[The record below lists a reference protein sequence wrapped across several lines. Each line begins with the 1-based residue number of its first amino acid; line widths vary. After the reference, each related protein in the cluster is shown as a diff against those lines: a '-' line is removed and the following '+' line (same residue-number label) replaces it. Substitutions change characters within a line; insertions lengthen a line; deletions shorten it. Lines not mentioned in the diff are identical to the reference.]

1 MWAIAPA
8 QGVNLHM
15 TFFDSLR
22 KQKFLSFALVL
33 FTLAIG
39 ILIGTVMSTGV
50 KAAKDQV
57 AAPGATPLTI
67 PNPVQ
72 LQSQFASIAKMVE
85 PSVVNISTEVVEK
98 PATSSRRN
106 PQRRRTPSPNDQGN
120 GDDENSMQDLFQRF
134 FGGPGGPMLQVP
146 QGPQKQASLGSGVVV
161 DKNGYILTNNHVVEK
176 ATRIRVKFTNEETEY
191 DAHVIGTD
199 PLTDLAVVK
208 VDKTNLTAAS
218 IGNSDAIQ
226 VGDWA
231 VAIGSPFGFAET
243 MTAGIISAKERD
255 IPGDTTSF
263 QHFLQTDAAINPGNS
278 GGPLLNIRGEVI
290 GINTMI
296 ASANGESNG
305 IGFAMPINTAVKVYN
320 QIIKT
325 GQVVRGS
332 IGIKFQGDNNSDL
345 LKAYGAKLGV
355 FVEAI
360 QPGGPAEK
368 AGVKPEDIVTAV
380 NGKAIKK
387 GQDLID
393 EIAETPVGNS
403 VTLSI
408 LRDGKPQTLNVT
420 VGDRAKVFPEELG
433 RNAEPKD
440 EGGANTNAKFG
451 IGIQAVTPGIKQS
464 LNFQGTGGVL
474 INSVEPSSFAEDIG
488 LRKNDVITAINRQ
501 PVNSIEDVQRIQK
514 TLKNGD
520 SVAFRVMRQSA
531 RGGDWQ
537 PLFLAGE
544 LGSTQ

>member
-1 MWAIAPA
+1 
-8 QGVNLHM
+8 M

-72 LQSQFASIAKMVE
+72 LQNSFSTIAKTVE
-85 PSVVNISTEVVEK
+85 PSVVNISTEYVEK

-106 PQRRRTPSPNDQGN
+106 PQQQRRRAPSQGDEGN
-120 GDDENSMQDLFQRF
+120 GDDDNNMQDFFQRF
-134 FGGPGGPMLQVP
+134 FGGPSGPMLEAP
-146 QGPQKQASLGSGVVV
+146 QGPMKQSSLGSGVVV

-176 ATRIRVKFTNEETEY
+176 ATRIKVKFTNEETEY

-208 VDKTNLTAAS
+208 VEKGNLTAAP

-231 VAIGSPFGFAET
+231 VAIGSPFGFNET
-243 MTAGIISAKERD
+243 VTAGIISAKERD

-296 ASANGESNG
+296 ASRTGGNQG

-325 GQVVRGS
+325 GHVTRGS
-332 IGIKFQGDNNSDL
+332 IGIRFPAENNADL

-355 FVEAI
+355 FVEGI

-368 AGVKPEDIVTAV
+368 AGVKPEDIVTTV
-380 NGKAIKK
+380 NGKSIKK

-393 EIAETPVGNS
+393 EVAETPVGNS
-403 VTLSI
+403 VALSV
-408 LRDGKPQTLNVT
+408 LRDGKPMTLNVT

-433 RNAEPKD
+433 KNIEPKD
-440 EGGANTNAKFG
+440 DGGTNTNAKFG
-451 IGIQAVTPGIKQS
+451 IGIQAMTPGLKQN
-464 LNFQGTGGVL
+464 LNFSGTGGVL
-474 INSVEPSSFAEDIG
+474 VNSVENGSFAEDIG
-488 LRKNDVITAINRQ
+488 LRKNDVILAINRQ
-501 PVNSIEDVQRIQK
+501 SVNSIEDVQRIQK

-520 SVAFRVMRQSA
+520 SVAFRIMRSTGKGA
-531 RGGDWQ
+531 DWQ

>member
-1 MWAIAPA
+1 
-8 QGVNLHM
+8 M
-15 TFFDSLR
+15 TLFDSLR
-22 KQKFLSFALVL
+22 KQKFLSFTLVL

-39 ILIGTVMSTGV
+39 ILIGTVLSTGV

-72 LQSQFASIAKMVE
+72 LQNSFAGIAKQVE
-85 PSVVNISTEVVEK
+85 PSVVNISTEYVEK
-98 PATSSRRN
+98 PAVSQRRS
-106 PQRRRTPSPNDQGN
+106 PQQQRRRSNPDDQGN
-120 GDDENSMQDLFQRF
+120 GDDDNGMQEFFQRF
-134 FGGPGGPMLQVP
+134 FGGPGGPMLEIP
-146 QGPQKQASLGSGVVV
+146 QGPQKQSSLGSGVVV
-161 DKNGYILTNNHVVEK
+161 DRNGYILTNNHVVDK
-176 ATRIRVKFTNEETEY
+176 ATRIKVKFTNEDTEY
-191 DAHVIGTD
+191 DAHVVGTD

-208 VDKTNLTAAS
+208 VEKTGLTAAS

-231 VAIGSPFGFAET
+231 MAIGSPFGFNET
-243 MTAGIISAKERD
+243 VTVGIISAKERD
-255 IPGDTTSF
+255 IPGDSTSF

-278 GGPLLNIRGEVI
+278 GGPLLNLRGEVI

-296 ASANGESNG
+296 ASGSGGNQG

-325 GQVVRGS
+325 GHVTRGS
-332 IGIKFQGDNNSDL
+332 IGIRFSGENNPDL

-355 FVEAI
+355 FVESV

-368 AGVKPEDIVTAV
+368 AGIKSEDIVTSV

-393 EIAETPVGNS
+393 EVAETPVGTS
-403 VTLSI
+403 VAIGLM
-408 LRDGKPQTLNVT
+408 RDGKPETMHVT

-433 RNAEPKD
+433 KNIEPKD
-440 EGGANTNAKFG
+440 EGGESTSAKFG
-451 IGIQAVTPGIKQS
+451 IGIQAMSQGLRQNLHFPGS
-464 LNFQGTGGVL
+464 GGVL
-474 INSVEPSSFAEDIG
+474 VNSVESNSFADDIG
-488 LRKNDVITAINRQ
+488 LRKDDVIVAINRQ
-501 PVNSIEDVQRIQK
+501 PVNSIDDVQRIQK

-520 SVAFRVMRQSA
+520 PVALKVMRSV
-531 RGGDWQ
+531 RGQWQ
-537 PLFLAGE
+537 TFYPAGE
-544 LGSTQ
+544 LGNSK

>member
-1 MWAIAPA
+1 MS
-8 QGVNLHM
+8 
-15 TFFDSLR
+15 FFDSLR
-22 KQKFLSFALVL
+22 RQKFLSFALVL

-39 ILIGTVMSTGV
+39 ILIGTVLSTGV

-57 AAPGATPLTI
+57 SAPGATPLVI

-72 LQSQFASIAKMVE
+72 LQNSFATIAKQVE
-85 PSVVNISTEVVEK
+85 PSVVNISTEYVEK
-98 PATSSRRN
+98 PVVSSRRG
-106 PQRRRTPSPNDQGN
+106 PQQRRTPNPDAEGN
-120 GDDENSMQDLFQRF
+120 GDDEGGMQDFFQRF
-134 FGGPGGPMLQVP
+134 FGGPGGPTME
-146 QGPQKQASLGSGVVV
+146 GPQKQSSLGSGVVV

-176 ATRIRVKFTNEETEY
+176 ATRIKVKFTSEETEY
-191 DAHVIGTD
+191 DAHVVGTD

-208 VDKTNLTAAS
+208 VDKGNLAAAQ

-231 VAIGSPFGFAET
+231 IAIGSPFGFNET
-243 MTAGIISAKERD
+243 VTAGIISAKERD
-255 IPGDTTSF
+255 IPGDSTSF

-278 GGPLLNIRGEVI
+278 GGPLLNLRGEVI

-296 ASANGESNG
+296 ASRTGGNQG

-325 GQVVRGS
+325 GHVTRGS
-332 IGIKFQGDNNSDL
+332 IGIKFPAENNSEL

-355 FVEAI
+355 FVENV
-360 QPGGPAEK
+360 QPNGPAEK
-368 AGVKPEDIVTAV
+368 AGIKAEDVITSV
-380 NGKAIKK
+380 NGKPIRK

-393 EIAETPVGNS
+393 EVAETPVGNS
-403 VTLSI
+403 VSI
-408 LRDGKPQTLNVT
+408 NLLRDGKPQTVNVT

-433 RNAEPKD
+433 KAEPKD
-440 EGGANTNAKFG
+440 NGPDNTSAKFG
-451 IGIQAVTPGIKQS
+451 IGIQGLTANLKQT
-464 LNFQGTGGVL
+464 LGYAGAGGVL
-474 INSVEPSSFAEDIG
+474 VNSVESGSFAEDIG
-488 LRKNDVITAINRQ
+488 LRKNDVITSINRQ

-520 SVAFRVMRQSA
+520 AVAMRIMRSTG

-537 PLFLAGE
+537 PLYVAGE
-544 LGSTQ
+544 LGNTQ

>member
-1 MWAIAPA
+1 
-8 QGVNLHM
+8 M

-50 KAAKDQV
+50 RAAKDQV

-72 LQSQFASIAKMVE
+72 LQNSFASIAKMVE
-85 PSVVNISTEVVEK
+85 PSVVNISSEYVEK
-98 PATSSRRN
+98 PAATSKRGTPQKQYRRS
-106 PQRRRTPSPNDQGN
+106 PSQPEEQGN
-120 GDDENSMQDLFQRF
+120 GDEDDMQGLLQRF
-134 FGGPGGPMLQVP
+134 FGGQGGPMMQVP
-146 QGPQKQASLGSGVVV
+146 QGPQKTASLGSGVVV
-161 DKNGYILTNNHVVEK
+161 DKNGYILTNNHVVDK

-208 VDKTNLTAAS
+208 VDKTNLAAAA

-231 VAIGSPFGFAET
+231 VAIGSPFGFNET
-243 MTAGIISAKERD
+243 VTAGIISAKERD
-255 IPGDTTSF
+255 LGPGDSTSF

-296 ASANGESNG
+296 ASRSGSYEG

-325 GQVVRGS
+325 GHVTRGS
-332 IGIKFQGDNNSDL
+332 IGIKMPTENNSDL
-345 LKAYGAKLGV
+345 LKAYGAKMGV
-355 FVEAI
+355 FVEGI

-368 AGVKPEDIVTAV
+368 AGVKSEDIVTAV
-380 NGKAIKK
+380 NGKSVKK

-393 EIAETPVGNS
+393 EVAETPVGNS
-403 VTLSI
+403 VTLSL
-408 LRDGKPQTLNVT
+408 LREGKPVSLNVT
-420 VGDRAKVFPEELG
+420 VGDRAQVFPDELG
-433 RNAEPKD
+433 KNVEPKE
-440 EGGANTNAKFG
+440 EGGGENTSTKFG
-451 IGIQAVTPGIKQS
+451 ISLVPLTPGLKQN
-464 LNFQGTGGVL
+464 LGFTGTGGAL
-474 INSVEPSSFAEDIG
+474 IDSVENGSFAEDIG
-488 LRKNDVITAINRQ
+488 LQKHDVITAINRQ
-501 PVNSIEDVQRIQK
+501 PVNGPEDIQRIQK
-514 TLKNGD
+514 TLKAGD
-520 SVAFRVMRQSA
+520 SVAFKVMRSGR

-537 PLFLAGE
+537 SIYLAGE

>member
-1 MWAIAPA
+1 
-8 QGVNLHM
+8 M
-15 TFFDSLR
+15 TFFDSIR
-22 KQKFLSFALVL
+22 RQKFLSFALVL

-50 KAAKDQV
+50 KAAKDQI
-57 AAPGATPLTI
+57 AAPGATPLSV

-72 LQSQFASIAKMVE
+72 LQNSFATIAKMVE
-85 PSVVNISTEVVEK
+85 PSVVNISTEYIEK
-98 PATSSRRN
+98 PATSSRKN
-106 PQRRRTPSPNDQGN
+106 GPRRRTPSPDAQGN
-120 GDDENSMQDLFQRF
+120 GEDEGSMQDFFQRF
-134 FGGPGGPMLQVP
+134 FGGPNGPMMETP
-146 QGPQKQASLGSGVVV
+146 QGPQRQSSLGSGVVV

-176 ATRIRVKFTNEETEY
+176 ATRIKVKFTNEEIEY
-191 DAHVIGTD
+191 DGHVIGTD
-199 PLTDLAVVK
+199 PLTDLAIVK
-208 VDKTNLTAAS
+208 VDKTNLTAAA

-231 VAIGSPFGFAET
+231 IAIGSPFGLNET
-243 MTAGIISAKERD
+243 VTAGIISAKERD
-255 IPGDTTSF
+255 MPGDTTSF

-296 ASANGESNG
+296 ASQSGGNQG

-325 GQVVRGS
+325 GHVTRGS
-332 IGIKFQGDNNSDL
+332 IGIRFPAENNSDL

-355 FVEAI
+355 FVEAT

-368 AGVKPEDIVTAV
+368 AGVKAEDVVTAV
-380 NGKAIKK
+380 NGKPIKK

-393 EIAETPVGNS
+393 EVAETPVGNS
-403 VTLSI
+403 VALSI
-408 LRDGKPQTLNVT
+408 MREGKQLTLNVT

-433 RNAEPKD
+433 KNIEPKD
-440 EGGANTNAKFG
+440 DEGGTSTNAKFG
-451 IGIQAVTPGIKQS
+451 IGIGALTPGLKQNLGFS
-464 LNFQGTGGVL
+464 GSGGVL
-474 INSVEPSSFAEDIG
+474 VDSVEPGSFAEDIG

-501 PVNSIEDVQRIQK
+501 SVNSIEDVQRIQK

-520 SVAFRVMRQSA
+520 SVAFKIMRSSG
-531 RGGDWQ
+531 RGADWQ
-537 PLFLAGE
+537 PLYLAGE